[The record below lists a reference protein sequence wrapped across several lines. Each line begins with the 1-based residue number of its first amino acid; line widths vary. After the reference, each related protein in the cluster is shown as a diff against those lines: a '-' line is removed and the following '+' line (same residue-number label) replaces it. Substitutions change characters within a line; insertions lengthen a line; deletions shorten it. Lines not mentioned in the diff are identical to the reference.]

1 MFTEQE
7 LGKLANQTDRE
18 LAQRWKG
25 MEKKL
30 AAKNTITIANTGLV
44 NSGKSSLFNALL
56 ADTHDTE
63 RFPVGAVRTTK
74 HGDREHLSD
83 GVDIVDTPGI
93 DAADEDDNVAF
104 ETLMAADL
112 IVATHNIKMGMLNKS
127 EYDWLARLAQGMKKD
142 EIKQRIIF
150 ACTWIDERD
159 QDAEVYQSA
168 VEETKRQVF
177 EALGA
182 EVPVWEVSAKRYMT
196 ARKKGKKG
204 LEQASKIPAFKEF
217 LLKRAAKA
225 GKTAAVQRQKA
236 FQELCAE
243 TAKKLKEERQTMQ
256 RAVDDKRRKIHAR
269 YAPAYQSWGSI
280 FGNFRS
286 KKGVVEGK
294 LKELKGSDSSVSSL
308 NSVYSLFGQ
317 VSSDISLSS
326 HDYDAFYE
334 KIKRM

>member
-7 LGKLANQTDRE
+7 LGNLTNQIGRE
-18 LAQRWKG
+18 FAQRWKG

-30 AAKNTITIANTGLV
+30 ATRDTITIANTGLV

-74 HGDREHLSD
+74 HGDRERLSD

-93 DAADEDDNVAF
+93 DAADEDDNIAF

-127 EYDWLARLAQGMKKD
+127 EYDWLARLAQGMKKN
-142 EIKQRIIF
+142 EIGQRLIF

-159 QDAEVYQSA
+159 QDTEAYKSV

-204 LEQASKIPAFKEF
+204 LEQASKIPSFKAF
-217 LLKRAAKA
+217 LLERALET
-225 GKTAAVQRQKA
+225 GKTAKAQRQEA
-236 FQELCAE
+236 FQELCGE
-243 TAKKLKEERQTMQ
+243 TAKKLRAERETIQCS
-256 RAVDDKRRKIHAR
+256 ADAKRRQIHVR
-269 YAPAYQSWGSI
+269 YAPAYQNWGDI
-280 FGNFRS
+280 LENFRS
-286 KKGVVEGK
+286 KKRVVKGK
-294 LKELKGSDSSVSSL
+294 LEELMSL
-308 NSVYSLFGQ
+308 DASLYSFFNMIQ
-317 VSSDISLSS
+317 Q
-326 HDYDAFYE
+326 
-334 KIKRM
+334 M

>member
-7 LGKLANQTDRE
+7 LGEVGNQIGRE
-18 LAQRWKG
+18 FAQRWKG

-30 AAKNTITIANTGLV
+30 ATRDTITIANTGLV

-74 HGDREHLSD
+74 HGDRECLSD

-93 DAADEDDNVAF
+93 DAADEDDNIAF

-127 EYDWLARLAQGMKKD
+127 EYDWLARLAKGMKKD
-142 EIKQRIIF
+142 EIGRRLIF

-159 QDAEVYQSA
+159 QDTEAYKSA

-177 EALGA
+177 EALGV

-204 LEQASKIPAFKEF
+204 LEQASKIPSFKAF
-217 LLKRAAKA
+217 LLKQASEA
-225 GKTAAVQRQKA
+225 GKTVKAQRQEA
-236 FQELCAE
+236 LQELCRE
-243 TAKKLKEERQTMQ
+243 TAEKLRAEREAIQCS
-256 RAVDDKRRKIHAR
+256 ADAKRRQIHVR
-269 YAPAYQSWGSI
+269 YAPAYQNWGGI
-280 FGNFRS
+280 LENFRS
-286 KKGVVEGK
+286 KKRVAKGK
-294 LKELKGSDSSVSSL
+294 LEELMELDGSL
-308 NSVYSLFGQ
+308 YSF
-317 VSSDISLSS
+317 
-326 HDYDAFYE
+326 FN
-334 KIKRM
+334 KIQQM